1 MFFQNFISKIFK
13 NMMKMKPTIKTVLGM
28 GSFNSRKKLVMTAEL
43 RMAAFLA
50 EHNLAFLSAD
60 HMVPL
65 LKTMFPDSEIAGDV
79 KCSRSK
85 VVAIVKK
92 YSVYSLG
99 FIECQQIFH
108 LRRRIYRC
116 FVVKTLK
123 HCGQS

>member
-13 NMMKMKPTIKTVLGM
+13 NMMKMKPTIKTVLGI

-92 YSVYSLG
+92 VFG
-99 FIECQQIFH
+99 VQ
-108 LRRRIYRC
+108 
-116 FVVKTLK
+116 
-123 HCGQS
+123 